1 MHFKFNGRDSKQW
14 GYDLT
19 SSLIIEKLDNIEGEG
34 LKVSEKYKEK
44 LECLKDGNVFTD
56 SIIES
61 FKYGSLDKWKK
72 ELRHRIIHDDIEVLR
87 GYVKLHNK
95 ENMDALDEVNWNKI
109 SDIKFNIMK
118 DTLTRKSL
126 FTRINEAIDA
136 KDYEKVSSLQLEL
149 SKYMKEIRQ
158 LYSDYKKNIY

>member
-1 MHFKFNGRDSKQW
+1 
-14 GYDLT
+14 
-19 SSLIIEKLDNIEGEG
+19 
-34 LKVSEKYKEK
+34 
-44 LECLKDGNVFTD
+44 
-56 SIIES
+56 
-61 FKYGSLDKWKK
+61 
-72 ELRHRIIHDDIEVLR
+72 
-87 GYVKLHNK
+87 
-95 ENMDALDEVNWNKI
+95 MDALDEVNWNKI

-158 LYSDYKKNIY
+158 LYYDYKKNIY

>member
-1 MHFKFNGRDSKQW
+1 
-14 GYDLT
+14 
-19 SSLIIEKLDNIEGEG
+19 
-34 LKVSEKYKEK
+34 
-44 LECLKDGNVFTD
+44 
-56 SIIES
+56 
-61 FKYGSLDKWKK
+61 
-72 ELRHRIIHDDIEVLR
+72 
-87 GYVKLHNK
+87 
-95 ENMDALDEVNWNKI
+95 MDALDEVNWNKI